1 MEVNACPGPDL
12 RQILEDLRCQYETL
26 IARNRKEVEDWY
38 ECKVSDKH
46 LLQNEL
52 TCTFQGRGAFQ
63 KTDMETI
70 SRSSFTVK
78 PQISTH
84 YMLCSTGDT
93 GLSDQFVMSH
103 LEQQHLPQGLA
114 VCCWN

>member
-38 ECKVSDKH
+38 ECKVSDTH
-46 LLQNEL
+46 LLQNKL

-78 PQISTH
+78 PEISTH
-84 YMLCSTGDT
+84 YTLCSTGDT

-103 LEQQHLPQGLA
+103 LEQQHLPQGLV

>member
-38 ECKVSDKH
+38 ECKVSDAH
-46 LLQNEL
+46 LQQNQL
-52 TCTFQGRGAFQ
+52 TRTSQGIGGFQ
-63 KTDMETI
+63 KADMETI
-70 SRSSFTVK
+70 SSSSLPVK
-78 PQISTH
+78 PEISTH
-84 YMLCSTGDT
+84 SSPCSTGDT

-103 LEQQHLPQGLA
+103 LERQHLLQGLV

>member
-38 ECKVSDKH
+38 ECKVRDTV
-46 LLQNEL
+46 LLRNKL
-52 TCTFQGRGAFQ
+52 THTFQGTGEFQ
-63 KTDMETI
+63 KTEMEKI
-70 SRSSFTVK
+70 SSSSFTAK
-78 PQISTH
+78 PEISTH
-84 YMLCSTGDT
+84 YTLCSTADT
-93 GLSDQFVMSH
+93 GLSDQFVVSH
-103 LEQQHLPQGLA
+103 LEQPHLPQGPV

>member
-38 ECKVSDKH
+38 ECKVSNTH
-46 LLQNEL
+46 LLRNKL
-52 TCTFQGRGAFQ
+52 TCTFQGTGLSQ
-63 KTDMETI
+63 KTEVETI
-70 SRSSFTVK
+70 SSSSFTMK
-78 PQISTH
+78 PEIGTH
-84 YMLCSTGDT
+84 YTPCSTEDT

-103 LEQQHLPQGLA
+103 LEQQHLPQGLV